1 MDKKAMLQAMIDTA
15 WLNYNELH
23 EAEAAT
29 GYDDAMDGF
38 ERKEAEGYAMGLEE
52 AFALIFEE
60 APVPTVAPN
69 YYPEEA

>member
-60 APVPTVAPN
+60 APTPTIAPN
-69 YYPEEA
+69 YYPEEE